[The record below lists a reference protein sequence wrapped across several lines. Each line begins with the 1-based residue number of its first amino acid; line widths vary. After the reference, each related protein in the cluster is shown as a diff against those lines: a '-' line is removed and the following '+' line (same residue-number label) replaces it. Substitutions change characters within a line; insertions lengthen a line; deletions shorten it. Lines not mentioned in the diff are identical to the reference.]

1 MMPYTKRNLRILRVA
16 DVPDNRHGGMSR
28 TMHCT
33 SDCLIQRGHQVDY
46 LFHESFHWRIPRQ
59 IQRYLRAW
67 EAASIIKQRIR
78 EGGKWDVIEIH
89 EPLALAYG
97 LARRVNPNLP
107 PMVVFSYGIESRSYA
122 AMSSYRKLKGI
133 PFSLKSKCTSSA
145 LVLQATAGVGLASH
159 TICSNEEDVN
169 FLRDVR
175 RIPVTRL
182 TQHHSGVEQ
191 EFIEAGKAPSQREPK
206 SILYMGNW
214 IERKGILEMIPAV
227 TTCLEKHL
235 DARFTVAGCNCA
247 EDTILHSFP
256 ETVRGRITV
265 IPHIR
270 DLNGLIQVYRS
281 QSIMLLPSYFEGHPL
296 VMVEAAAM
304 GLAIITTPVCGM
316 LDFIND
322 GVSGLFNPVGSVEGL
337 TAKLDLLL
345 SDHPRTVTLGENA
358 HKVAASHTWDGAA
371 TKIEAAYVQAC
382 GLAHTTRVKS

>member
-1 MMPYTKRNLRILRVA
+1 MSSVRIENLRILRVA

-46 LFHESFHWRIPRQ
+46 LFHESFQWRIPRQ

-78 EGGKWDVIEIH
+78 KGCNWDVVEIH

-122 AMSSYRKLKGI
+122 AMSSYRKLKEI

-159 TICSNEEDVN
+159 TICSNQQDVN
-169 FLRDVR
+169 FLKDARQ
-175 RIPVTRL
+175 IPMSRL
-182 TQHHSGVEQ
+182 TRHHSGVEK
-191 EFIEAGKAPSQREPK
+191 EFIEAGNASSHREPK
-206 SILYMGNW
+206 TILFMGNW
-214 IERKGILEMIPAV
+214 IERKGILDVTPAV
-227 TTCLEKHL
+227 ITCLEKHL

-247 EDTILHSFP
+247 EDTILRSFP

-270 DLNGLIQVYRS
+270 DLDGLIQVYRAH
-281 QSIMLLPSYFEGHPL
+281 SIMLLPSYFEGHPL

-316 LDFIND
+316 LDFVED
-322 GVSGLFNPVGSVEGL
+322 SVSGLFSAVGSVESL
-337 TAKLDLLL
+337 TTKLDSLL
-345 SDHPRTVTLGENA
+345 SDYPRTAKLGENA
-358 HKVAASHTWDGAA
+358 RKVAALHTWDSAA
-371 TKIEAAYVQAC
+371 SKIETAYIDAC
-382 GLAHTTRVKS
+382 GLEPIARG